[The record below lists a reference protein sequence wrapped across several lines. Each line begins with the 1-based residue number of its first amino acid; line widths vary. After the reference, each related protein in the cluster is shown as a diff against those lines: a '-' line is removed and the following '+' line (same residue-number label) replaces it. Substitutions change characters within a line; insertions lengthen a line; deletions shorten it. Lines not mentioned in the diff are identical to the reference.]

1 MLRRKPERSRQAN
14 RPWKQAFFV
23 LAATHRTRAA
33 TK

>member
-1 MLRRKPERSRQAN
+1 MFRRRPEHSWQAN

-33 TK
+33 AK